1 MKIFFL
7 KHFIQNL
14 VSTKFRY
21 WLSLPIFNAYMM
33 LEVVLDE
40 LCKRIRNLDFALIR
54 PIQARLISSVAFV
67 AFVAFWGNTMLFFEK
82 FTKNRIFF
90 IPLPCLYLKKKKSYG
105 QMKIDQI
112 LTFWHLIFAWF
123 SESSHFFGQTVAT
136 PANLTRYPC

>member
-1 MKIFFL
+1 MDEKIFL
-7 KHFIQNL
+7 KHFIENL

-33 LEVVLDE
+33 LEVLLDE

-54 PIQARLISSVAFV
+54 PIQARRISSVAFV
-67 AFVAFWGNTMLFFEK
+67 AFVAFWGTTMLFFEK
-82 FTKNRIFF
+82 FTKHRIFF

-112 LTFWHLIFAWF
+112 LTFWPLIFAWF
-123 SESSHFFGQTVAT
+123 SESSHFLTQTVVFV
-136 PANLTRYPC
+136 C